1 MNDIQFMRR
10 ALILAQ
16 RAQAL
21 DEVPVGALLVK
32 DERIIGEGFNSVRR
46 FNDPTAHAECQA
58 IRNASLLERNYRL
71 PGTTL
76 YVTIEPCVMCIGC
89 MIHARI
95 QRLVFGAREPK
106 SGAVV
111 SKLAVLDLPHW
122 NHRITVKAGV
132 LEKACAELIHN
143 FFARRRTESTD

>member
-1 MNDIQFMRR
+1 MRR

-21 DEVPVGALLVK
+21 DEVPVGALVVK

-46 FNDPTAHAECQA
+46 FSDPTAHAECQA
-58 IRNASLLERNYRL
+58 IRSASLLERNYRL

-76 YVTIEPCVMCIGC
+76 YVTIEPCLMCIGA

-95 QRLVFGAREPK
+95 ERLVFGACEPK
-106 SGAVV
+106 GGAVV
-111 SKLAVLDLPHW
+111 SRQNTLDLPHW
-122 NHRITVKAGV
+122 NHRIEMDWGV
-132 LEKACAELIHN
+132 LEESCSSLIHE
-143 FFARRRTESTD
+143 FFERRRADSTD

>member
-1 MNDIQFMRR
+1 MRR

-21 DEVPVGALLVK
+21 DEVPVGALVVK

-46 FNDPTAHAECQA
+46 FSDPTAHAECQA
-58 IRNASLLERNYRL
+58 LRNASLLEQNYRL

-76 YVTIEPCVMCIGC
+76 YVTIEPCVMCVGC

-106 SGAVV
+106 AGAVL
-111 SKLAVLDLPHW
+111 SKLAILDLPHW
-122 NHRITVKAGV
+122 NHRMTVEAGV
-132 LEKACAELIHN
+132 LEEACAKLIHD
-143 FFARRRTESTD
+143 FFEQRRSLVSD

>member
-1 MNDIQFMRR
+1 MRR

-21 DEVPVGALLVK
+21 DEVPVGALVVK

-46 FNDPTAHAECQA
+46 FSDPTAHAECQA
-58 IRNASLLERNYRL
+58 LRNASLLEQNYRL

-106 SGAVV
+106 AGAVL
-111 SKLAVLDLPHW
+111 SKLAILDLPHW
-122 NHRITVKAGV
+122 NHRMTVEAGV
-132 LEKACAELIHN
+132 LEEACAKLIHD
-143 FFARRRTESTD
+143 FFEQRRSLVSD

>member
-21 DEVPVGALLVK
+21 DEVPVGALVVK

-46 FNDPTAHAECQA
+46 FSDPTAHAECQA
-58 IRNASLLERNYRL
+58 LRNASLLEQNYRL

-106 SGAVV
+106 AGAVL
-111 SKLAVLDLPHW
+111 SKLAILDLPHW
-122 NHRITVKAGV
+122 NHRMTVEAGV
-132 LEKACAELIHN
+132 LEEACAKLIHD
-143 FFARRRTESTD
+143 FFEQRRSLVSD